1 MTKRENG
8 VENGKDKQKLGN
20 QQNKILKQELRF
32 FYIGVIVYP
41 LSAMTVLPLFINI
54 ELV

>member
-41 LSAMTVLPLFINI
+41 FHDCLTPIRQY
-54 ELV
+54 